1 MENTIL
7 TTSDCFCSFQVKV
20 GFKCH
25 EDHVTFV
32 LKKRIRIQYIFRNSL
47 KGVQSLLKM
56 FEETFKNFTINFNA
70 LNPKVTFSGGDVVS
84 GQVSFELSKE
94 AKIQSIMMSLKG
106 KANVLWHEQRQGPTS
121 TGMGRTGRRRA
132 GGAQGRRRTYS
143 AELNFFSLSHI
154 VMQTNDGRLCKCEP
168 SEFN

>member
-1 MENTIL
+1 M
-7 TTSDCFCSFQVKV
+7 
-20 GFKCH
+20 
-25 EDHVTFV
+25 
-32 LKKRIRIQYIFRNSL
+32 

-132 GGAQGRRRTYS
+132 GGTQGRRRTYS

-154 VMQTNDGRLCKCEP
+154 VMQTNDGRLCNNVNLLNLI
-168 SEFN
+168 EFHT